1 MHGAFAGSRLAL
13 TLRRLRGRFGIA
25 APRMAV
31 RTHVPWYWRA
41 LATVVMLALALALAG
56 WTYDAGRKFA
66 GFDQSESVGEINA
79 LKEKLA
85 LLEAEAT
92 RLRAIANAGDSN
104 LQIERTALSRLST
117 QVKALEQEN
126 VRLKEN
132 LAVFENLAS
141 GGGKTDSISLSG
153 LRIEPDGAPG
163 RYRYRML
170 AARRGAQAKNEF
182 KASLQLHVT
191 VRQPAGSDAM
201 IVFPRPG
208 DSTADKFGIAFR
220 NFRSIEGTFQIPA
233 EAQIKRVEVR
243 LIHDGTVQASQ
254 SQSL

>member
-1 MHGAFAGSRLAL
+1 MHRAFAGSRLAL

-25 APRMAV
+25 APRLAV

-41 LATVVMLALALALAG
+41 LATAVMLAFALALAG

-66 GFDQSESVGEINA
+66 GFDQSESVGEIKS
-79 LKEKLA
+79 LREKLVA
-85 LLEAEAT
+85 LEGESAH
-92 RLRAIANAGDSN
+92 LRAIANAGESN
-104 LQIERTALSRLST
+104 LQIERTALARLSN
-117 QVKALEQEN
+117 QVKTLEEEN

-141 GGGKTDSISLSG
+141 GGEKTESISLSG

-170 AARRGAQAKNEF
+170 AARRGTQAKHEF

-191 VRQPAGSDAM
+191 VRQVAGVDDM
-201 IVFPRPG
+201 IVLPRTSDPA
-208 DSTADKFGIAFR
+208 ADKFAFSFR
-220 NFRSIEGTFQIPA
+220 NFRSVEGTFQIPP
-233 EAQIKRVEVR
+233 EAKIKRVEAR
-243 LIHDGTVQASQ
+243 LIHEGAVQASQ
-254 SQSL
+254 SVSL